1 MLNRIDKLDPEYGF
15 YRLYNYNF
23 SLQAST
29 IIYGRY
35 EAKKTLAALDGERF
49 ALVLPAVANADVL
62 EGVCAWAWAHR
73 DRLTAVYAANVAHL
87 GMDWGVETVSY
98 THLDVYKR
106 QSI

>member
-35 EAKKTLAALDGERF
+35 EAKKK
-49 ALVLPAVANADVL
+49 
-62 EGVCAWAWAHR
+62 
-73 DRLTAVYAANVAHL
+73 
-87 GMDWGVETVSY
+87 
-98 THLDVYKR
+98 KR
-106 QSI
+106 ARYRRSATRSPRR